1 MAGLKGEKSQIN
13 WILLFQTHIYIKY
26 YLSIN
31 IVAFVV
37 LNQSTLVTQFAIVSV
52 TMDAAHRVNILILL
66 KYIGYLLKECLVFF
80 FVVYKTDWLVW
91 LWPVPLEWH
100 LWFWRVHSSRTGTK
114 NNLCNDRVINS
125 ST

>member
-80 FVVYKTDWLVW
+80 SLYIKQIDWFGSGRFRW
-91 LWPVPLEWH
+91 ND
-100 LWFWRVHSSRTGTK
+100 T
-114 NNLCNDRVINS
+114 CNPGVCTPAVQVRRIAYA
-125 ST
+125 TTE